1 MRIFLTGATGFV
13 GSRIIPELLAAGHEV
28 VGLTRSESGRHQ
40 LKAAGARP
48 HFGTIEDCES
58 LVAGAVQA
66 DAVIHTAF
74 DHDFATYAANCEKDH
89 RVITALGTAL
99 QGSDRPMII
108 TSATVL
114 GDSGDGGPALED
126 VFNASTPIPR
136 VATEQAARA
145 VLASGVDVR
154 IVRLPQVHDRVK
166 QGLITFYIDHARAS
180 GFAGYVGA
188 GADRWAAAHVS
199 DVAQMFAAVL
209 ERGSRGETY
218 HAVGEP
224 GVAFREIAEA
234 VSAGLDLPLVSL
246 SPAEAEAHFGW
257 LAMFIGRNGAASNAW
272 TRARLGWA
280 PSGPG
285 LIADL
290 RAMDY
295 GPVPPQPDGC

>member
-1 MRIFLTGATGFV
+1 MRVFLTGASGFV

-40 LKAAGARP
+40 LEAAGARP
-48 HFGTIEDCES
+48 HFGTIEDLES
-58 LVAGAVQA
+58 LVEGAVQT

-74 DHDFATYAANCEKDH
+74 DHNFATYAANCEKDH
-89 RVITALGTAL
+89 RVITALGMAL
-99 QGSDRPMII
+99 QGSNRPLIV
-108 TSATVL
+108 TSVTML
-114 GDSGDGGPALED
+114 GDTGDGGPALEE
-126 VFNASTPIPR
+126 VFNAGAPIPR

-154 IVRLPQVHDRVK
+154 IVRLPQVHDPVR

-188 GADRWAAAHVS
+188 GADQWSAAHVS
-199 DVAQMFAAVL
+199 DVARMFAAAL
-209 ERGSRGETY
+209 ERGLCGETY

-224 GVAFREIAEA
+224 GVPFRQIASA
-234 VSAGLDLPLVSL
+234 VAAGLDLPLVSL

-257 LAMFIGRNGAASNAW
+257 LAMFIGRNGAASNDA
-272 TRARLGWA
+272 TRARLDWE
-280 PSGPG
+280 PKGPG

-290 RAMDY
+290 QAMDY
-295 GPVPPQPDGC
+295 GPVTPAT

>member
-28 VGLTRSESGRHQ
+28 TGLTRSESGRHQ
-40 LKAAGARP
+40 LEAAGARP
-48 HFGTIEDCES
+48 QFGTIEDPDS
-58 LVAGAVQA
+58 LVEGALQA

-74 DHDFATYAANCEKDH
+74 DHDFANYAANCEKDR
-89 RVITALGTAL
+89 RVITALGEVL
-99 QGSDRPMII
+99 QGSDRPLIV

-114 GDSGDGGPALED
+114 GDSGDGGPALEA
-126 VFNASTPIPR
+126 VFDPGAPIPR

-154 IVRLPQVHDRVK
+154 IVRLPQVHDPVR
-166 QGLITFYIDHARAS
+166 QGLISFYIDHARAS

-199 DVAQMFAAVL
+199 EVAQIFAAAL

-224 GVAFREIAEA
+224 GVPFRQIAEA
-234 VSAGLDLPLVSL
+234 VAAGLDLPLASL
-246 SPAEAEAHFGW
+246 PPEEAEAHFGW
-257 LAMFIGRNGAASNAW
+257 LALFIGRNGAASNDW
-272 TRARLGWA
+272 TRARLGWE
-280 PSGPG
+280 PRGPG

-290 RAMDY
+290 QAMDY
-295 GPVPPQPDGC
+295 GPEPPAP